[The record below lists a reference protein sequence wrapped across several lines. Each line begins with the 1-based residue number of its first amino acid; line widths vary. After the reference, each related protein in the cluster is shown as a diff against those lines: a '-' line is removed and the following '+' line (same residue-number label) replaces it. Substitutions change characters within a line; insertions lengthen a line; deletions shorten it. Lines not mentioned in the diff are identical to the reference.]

1 MKIEHNTV
9 KRKILSFV
17 DFGLEHITL
26 LVCAVENKSII
37 DIPFLEKV
45 PIEQPIQRP
54 QSSLA
59 QLENFEIMMRLIDIA
74 ERKLNIN
81 ISEIIFV
88 IKDKSLRHFAYKKK
102 LFFKRPQKVSY
113 MNEEKL
119 SMQVFKD
126 FYKKYG
132 CEYSIVD
139 FICHSFTIDGQ
150 TVVKNPYKLKC
161 EQVEMFAS
169 IIAVR
174 KIFSKMFCSYMEKYK
189 IHTKHYISSCV
200 GVVNLIKECLKKG
213 ITLVVDIGSCSAE
226 YCLLHKDVIIDMG
239 LVNIGGF
246 DMTRDIANVLKIH
259 IQDAEKLKLADNEIC
274 EKGEIK
280 NSECFDIRRVFQAR
294 EIADA
299 RLSELF
305 DCIDKDIKKKYKK
318 ISFNRVLL
326 CGGVARYKNT
336 VQIAKNKFNCEIGI
350 IDSEYIKAS
359 AIVRKKVPVY
369 FAKEENIQIIGALS
383 FYIDNFNK
391 YANAKRGFIFKMP
404 SRIICFLRDLLY

>member
-1 MKIEHNTV
+1 MKCWLV
-9 KRKILSFV
+9 KRKNLSFV

-26 LVCAVENKSII
+26 LVCTVENKSIV

-45 PIEQPIQRP
+45 QIERPIQRP

-74 ERKLNIN
+74 EKKLNIN
-81 ISEIIFV
+81 ISDVIFV
-88 IKDKSLRHFAYKKK
+88 IKDKSIKHFAYKKK
-102 LFFKRPQKVSY
+102 LLFKRPQKVSY

-126 FYKKYG
+126 FYRQYSR
-132 CEYSIVD
+132 EYSVVD

-150 TVVKNPYKLKC
+150 TAVKNPYKLKC

-174 KIFSKMFCSYMEKYK
+174 KIFSKMFCTYMEKYK
-189 IHTKHYISSCV
+189 IHTKHYISSCI
-200 GVVNLIKECLKKG
+200 GVVNLIKERLKKG
-213 ITLVVDIGSCSAE
+213 NTLVIDIGSCSAE

-259 IQDAEKLKLADNEIC
+259 MQDAEKLKLADNERVPS
-274 EKGEIK
+274 GEIK

-318 ISFNRVLL
+318 ISFNKILL

-336 VQIAKNKFNCEIGI
+336 VQIAKNIFNCEIGI

-359 AIVRKKVPVY
+359 ATVRAKVPAY
-369 FAKEENIQIIGALS
+369 YAREENIQIIGALS
-383 FYIDNFNK
+383 FYIDNLNK